1 VYRPA
6 GTFFI
11 TTDVRPLG
19 YADGVQFCK
28 ELPHRAGVVAIPSSV
43 FYDNVAE
50 ARSQVRFAFCK
61 RQEVLAEAL
70 ARLAAVRTAG
80 R

>member
-1 VYRPA
+1 
-6 GTFFI
+6 
-11 TTDVRPLG
+11 
-19 YADGVQFCK
+19 
-28 ELPHRAGVVAIPSSV
+28 V